1 MSHGTRSRPAS
12 ASRRVTGRGAATGRW
27 SSRSNRSH
35 SSTSRVCPSASG
47 RRKPPSLSSAG
58 SSRVAGSGTGDRPG
72 SVPGVEVG
80 TVLDQWAGIVVHF
93 GIVAHSPKQLARLAR
108 AAQTEPA
115 GNERI
120 SWPPPDYA
128 ADDVL
133 VVREPEQLRAL
144 GDDLRSKIVI
154 LLRDRASSTT
164 ELAQKL
170 GLPRGTVGHH
180 VKVLEKA
187 GLVRV
192 VRTRQVRAMTEK
204 VYGRTARLFLFK
216 STDADGEDVR
226 NVAAASLRRAA
237 EEMLPIGDD
246 GRTTF
251 AVV

>member
-1 MSHGTRSRPAS
+1 
-12 ASRRVTGRGAATGRW
+12 
-27 SSRSNRSH
+27 
-35 SSTSRVCPSASG
+35 
-47 RRKPPSLSSAG
+47 
-58 SSRVAGSGTGDRPG
+58 
-72 SVPGVEVG
+72 VEVG

-93 GIVAHSPKQLARLAR
+93 GIVAHSPEQLARLAR

-120 SWPPPDYA
+120 SLPSPDYA

-251 AVV
+251 AVVTSRLRDADARRLARRLERLIDDFRAADIAGGVPYGLAGAQYERAVDA